1 MAIRHQT
8 LLVGVVGLPAL
19 PANFAPQPLGQDEQE
34 GGRDQERWDP
44 HVEEPRDRRRAVV
57 GVQRGEHEVAGERGA
72 DADLRGLEVARLTD
86 EDHVGVLAK
95 EGPERRG
102 ERSAHTLVDLD
113 LVDAFQVVLDG
124 VLGGHDVD
132 VRRVDGVDPRVE
144 RGRLAGAG
152 RPGDQHHAVGLV
164 DRTVELLEAPLVEPE
179 LREVELQRFLVEDSE
194 DRFLAEDR
202 RQGRDAE
209 VDLAVVEAELDAPV
223 LREPALGDVEVGH
236 DLETREDRRLEPL
249 GRRQHLVQYAIH
261 PEPDAEDLLVRLE
274 VDVGGALLDRVD
286 EHHVHELD
294 DRRFVGRLLQLE
306 DVDLG
311 AFFAVLD
318 DLDVREVG
326 LHVRQD
332 VGDRV
337 GPGVVVAVDGL
348 LDRRLRRHQRQHL

>member
-1 MAIRHQT
+1 M
-8 LLVGVVGLPAL
+8 
-19 PANFAPQPLGQDEQE
+19 
-34 GGRDQERWDP
+34 
-44 HVEEPRDRRRAVV
+44 
-57 GVQRGEHEVAGERGA
+57 
-72 DADLRGLEVARLTD
+72 
-86 EDHVGVLAK
+86 
-95 EGPERRG
+95 
-102 ERSAHTLVDLD
+102 
-113 LVDAFQVVLDG
+113 
-124 VLGGHDVD
+124 
-132 VRRVDGVDPRVE
+132 DPRVE

-294 DRRFVGRLLQLE
+294 DGRFVGRLLQLE

-337 GPGVVVAVDGL
+337 GLGVVVAVDGL